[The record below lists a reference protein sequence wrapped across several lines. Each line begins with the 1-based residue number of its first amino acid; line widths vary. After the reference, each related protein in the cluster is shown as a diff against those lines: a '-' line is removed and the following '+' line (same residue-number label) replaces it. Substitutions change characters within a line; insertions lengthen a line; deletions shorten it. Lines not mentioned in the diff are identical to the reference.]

1 MYLSKLLHN
10 NSNSFIKKEVKLILE
25 TPYGKIKK
33 EKSSDENNLNN
44 FYSENLI
51 INEGEILEK
60 SFSVYPDVN
69 IPKISVLIENRVPQ
83 RGELGVGEFDLYPQN
98 CSITNFECMDIYTS
112 SSKGPKSVNKFRI
125 QIWVSQAGKR
135 ISNEKIQLEKEAIDI
150 LKRQGYIQ

>member
-1 MYLSKLLHN
+1 M
-10 NSNSFIKKEVKLILE
+10 ILE